1 MAAAPIKTRT
11 VKIKYV
17 NQPKDGKTRGSI
29 KGTNDEFFGVH
40 VSKLTMFEVGMTYDV
55 SYTEDG
61 EWRTVVSAT
70 LIEPERKPEPESH
83 PEHRAAASRPAAIPS
98 GETNRQTHP
107 IDAERMWVCSLM
119 NAAITARVLNPLD
132 LKAMGE
138 ATMNFKRL
146 WTYAFVANQSEPA
159 RTRAAAGE

>member
-1 MAAAPIKTRT
+1 MPAPVKTRT

-17 NQPKDGKTRGSI
+17 NQPKDGKARGSI

-61 EWRTVVSAT
+61 EWRTVVSAA
-70 LIEPERKPEPESH
+70 LIEPERKAEPEPEQ
-83 PEHRAAASRPAAIPS
+83 RTAAARSTPTPS
-98 GETNRQTHP
+98 TETNRATHP
-107 IDAERMWVCSLM
+107 IDAERMFVCSLL
-119 NAAITARVLNPLD
+119 NAAITARVVNPLD
-132 LKAMGE
+132 AKVIGE

-146 WTYAFVANQSEPA
+146 WQFAFVANRSETSPA
-159 RTRAAAGE
+159 RMAAVE